1 MYLSAGA
8 KSGTSSFIETFFLGG
23 AVGGGGG
30 AAAVAAAA
38 AVVLAAAEKNI
49 QNLVFPLMFVLV
61 RCLQVFYGDPP
72 PFAGIGLP
80 SVVMC

>member
-1 MYLSAGA
+1 MIKRGTHLSAGA
-8 KSGTSSFIETFFLGG
+8 NSGTSSFIETFFFGG

-30 AAAVAAAA
+30 GAAAA
-38 AVVLAAAEKNI
+38 ALAAAEKQSIFMCNI
-49 QNLVFPLMFVLV
+49 ISSS
-61 RCLQVFYGDPP
+61 CLQVFYGDAP